1 MPLKTIVCP
10 ISEPEKFSEAV
21 ENAMQKVQEEF
32 LFFNRKHQG
41 KVAEVS
47 RSVTFHATATDL
59 ICIIYYS
66 WAVADQSSLVVPSSL
81 PSGPRRVQ

>member
-1 MPLKTIVCP
+1 MPLKTIVSP
-10 ISEPEKFSEAV
+10 IGEPEKFSEAV

-47 RSVTFHATATDL
+47 RSVAFLATTTNL
-59 ICIIYYS
+59 VCIIYYS
-66 WAVADQSSLVVPSSL
+66 WAVADQSNLVIPSPL

>member
-1 MPLKTIVCP
+1 MPLKTVVSP
-10 ISEPEKFSEAV
+10 IGEPEKFSEAV
-21 ENAMQKVQEEF
+21 DNAMQKVQEEF

-47 RSVTFHATATDL
+47 RSVAFLATPTHL
-59 ICIIYYS
+59 VCIIYYS
-66 WAVADQSSLVVPSSL
+66 WAVSDQSNIVIPTTL

>member
-1 MPLKTIVCP
+1 MPLKTIVSP
-10 ISEPEKFSEAV
+10 IDEPEKFSEAV
-21 ENAMQKVQEEF
+21 ENTMQKVQEEF

-47 RSVTFHATATDL
+47 RSVTFLATPMHL
-59 ICIIYYS
+59 VCIIYYA
-66 WAVADQSSLVVPSSL
+66 WAVADQSNLVIPTSL

>member
-1 MPLKTIVCP
+1 MPLKTIVSP
-10 ISEPEKFSEAV
+10 ITDPEQFSEAV
-21 ENAMQKVQEEF
+21 DNAMQKIQEEF

-47 RSVTFHATATDL
+47 RSVAFHVNETSL
-59 ICIIYYS
+59 VCVIYYS
-66 WAVADQSSLVVPSSL
+66 WAVADQSNLVIPSPL